1 MEIKLGHAEAVSVRR
16 GHGVTTT
23 VSLQAVVA
31 FWAAHLGCSEAQLAQ
46 PTTVVVR
53 NGPDLAS
60 YRGATVVFRPPACVL
75 AVPAD
80 WYEPVVSRIG
90 HRPPA
95 EVFDVTLL
103 RQVFGAAVDQVI
115 GPAWVGYADA
125 SDVRPAPMR
134 GTRLLTDQDLPE
146 LQRLAAA
153 CGPVAWEHSGID
165 SARPPVFGC
174 FAGDRLVAAG
184 MLERWGDRLLH
195 VGIVTH
201 PGYRGRGYGKAVVSA
216 MSAHGLATGGVMQYR
231 TLQANLPSVGIAHA
245 LGFQRFA
252 QTLAVRL
259 NPPR

>member
-1 MEIKLGHAEAVSVRR
+1 
-16 GHGVTTT
+16 VTTT

-31 FWAAHLGCSEAQLAQ
+31 FWAAHLGCGEVQLAQ
-46 PTTVVVR
+46 PRTSVVR
-53 NGPDLAS
+53 AGPELAS

-80 WYEPVVSRIG
+80 WYDPVASSVG

-95 EVFDVTLL
+95 QVFDSMLL
-103 RQVFGAAVDQVI
+103 RQVFGAAVDQII
-115 GPAWVGYADA
+115 GPAWLGYADA
-125 SDVRPAPMR
+125 SDFRPAPTK
-134 GTRLLTDQDLPE
+134 GARLLTGQDLPA
-146 LQRLAAA
+146 LARLASA

-165 SARPPVFGC
+165 PARPPVFGC
-174 FAGDRLVAAG
+174 FDGEVLAAAG
-184 MLERWGDRLLH
+184 MLERWGDRLLQ

-216 MSAHGLATGGVMQYR
+216 MTAHGLATGGVLQYR
-231 TLQANLPSVGIAHA
+231 TLQANLPSVGIAQR

-259 NPPR
+259 NPPASSNAAATSVPTH